1 MVRGS
6 MSSKRKLFDENQT
19 TRVEKYFV
27 MDTVL
32 DWAGNASLGIIG
44 TNERNRLLK
53 YIELIY
59 LHKENTNATMKHTKA
74 VQFFD
79 SIVAVKNDSRG
90 LQSVH
95 ISLQSTSSCN
105 IASINALNER
115 TNFFELQE
123 KGRGNHKQQWVI
135 EMNHA
140 RRIYLET
147 Y

>member
-53 YIELIY
+53 
-59 LHKENTNATMKHTKA
+59 
-74 VQFFD
+74 
-79 SIVAVKNDSRG
+79 
-90 LQSVH
+90 
-95 ISLQSTSSCN
+95 
-105 IASINALNER
+105 
-115 TNFFELQE
+115 
-123 KGRGNHKQQWVI
+123 
-135 EMNHA
+135 
-140 RRIYLET
+140 
-147 Y
+147 